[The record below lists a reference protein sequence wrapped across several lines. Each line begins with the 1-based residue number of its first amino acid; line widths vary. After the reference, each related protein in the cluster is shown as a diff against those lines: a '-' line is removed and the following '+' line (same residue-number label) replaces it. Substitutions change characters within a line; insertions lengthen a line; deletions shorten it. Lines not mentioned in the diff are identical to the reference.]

1 MSSVVKTLGSVLLVV
16 ALPLVFES
24 MGQGQGKTPP
34 YLDSSLPVEARV
46 EDLVGRMSLEEKV
59 AQMLCVWPAYS
70 IPAPFQGK
78 QLMDAAGDFN
88 PATAGALLKNG
99 IGQVARPSEA
109 KSPRKTVEFVN
120 AIQKYLKENTRLGI
134 PALMHEEG
142 LHGQKAMGA
151 TSFPQAIGLAGTWDP
166 ALVERVFAATAAE
179 IRARG
184 GHQAL
189 TPVVDV
195 ALDPRW
201 GRIEETY
208 GEDPYLVGRLGVACV
223 RGFQGSGPNIDPNH
237 VIATLKHFAVHS
249 QPLGG
254 TNVAP
259 HPYGERYIREVFLK
273 PFKSAIEE
281 AGARSVMPSYN
292 EVDGVPSHVNR
303 WLLRDVLR
311 REWGFQ
317 GTVVSDY
324 FAIAQ
329 LANFHHV
336 AGDDQEAARKAVAAG
351 VDIELPDPQA
361 YSTLVRQVREGL
373 VSEAELDVSV
383 RRLVRQKF
391 ELGLFENPY
400 VDADRAEVVAN
411 SPEHRALALEA
422 ARETLTLLKN
432 EGGVL
437 PFDRAALRR
446 LAVIG
451 PNADRCVL
459 GGYSD
464 DPGRCVTVLDGIRA
478 KVGAQIEVLYAE
490 GAGITKKGSDWG
502 SDPVELTDP
511 VEDGK
516 KIEEALS
523 LARQADAVLLVIG
536 GNDATTREAYADN
549 HLGDRDSLDLVGRQN
564 EMALSILETGK
575 PVAVL
580 LINGRPLSIRDLADR
595 APAILEGW
603 YLGQEGGTAVADAV
617 FGDYN
622 PGGKLPVTFPRS
634 VGQVPAYYFQ
644 KPSGRRGY
652 LFTSKEPLFPFG
664 HGLSYTRF
672 AYGDPQVSPRI
683 IGPRGTATVAIAVT
697 NQGKRAGDEVVQ
709 LYVRDQVSSVT
720 RPVKELRGFQRISLE
735 PGETKNVEFKL
746 GFEDLAFWDADMN
759 WSVEPGLFDLMV
771 GGDSVDLR
779 KTVLEVKLP

>member
-1 MSSVVKTLGSVLLVV
+1 MTKKPAPLVLVLL
-16 ALPLVFES
+16 ALIALVPWLA
-24 MGQGQGKTPP
+24 GQGETPL
-34 YLDSSLPVEARV
+34 YRDSTQSLQARID
-46 EDLVGRMSLEEKV
+46 DLVSRMTLEEKV
-59 AQMLCVWPAYS
+59 AQMICVWPAYS

-88 PATAGALLKNG
+88 PVTAAGLLQNG

-109 KSPRKTVEFVN
+109 KSPRKTAEFVN
-120 AIQKYLKENTRLGI
+120 AIQKYLKEKTRLGI

-142 LHGQKAMGA
+142 LHGHKAMGA

-166 ALVERVFAATAAE
+166 DLVERVFAATALE
-179 IRARG
+179 MRARG

-208 GEDPYLVGRLGVACV
+208 GEDPYLVTRLGVACV
-223 RGFQGSGPNIDPNH
+223 RGFQGRAPNIDSGH

-259 HPYGERYIREVFLK
+259 HPYGERHIREVFLK
-273 PFKSAIEE
+273 PFKAAVEE
-281 AGARSVMPSYN
+281 ARARSVMPSYN

-303 WLLRDVLR
+303 WLLQDVLR
-311 REWGFQ
+311 QEWGFQ

-324 FAIAQ
+324 FAVAQ
-329 LANFHHV
+329 LAGFHHV
-336 AGDDQEAARKAVAAG
+336 ATDDAEAARKAVRAG

-361 YSTLVRQVREGL
+361 YSTLARQVRAGL
-373 VSEAELDVSV
+373 ISEAELDVSV
-383 RRLVRQKF
+383 RRLLKQKF
-391 ELGLFENPY
+391 ELGLFDNPY
-400 VDADRAEVVAN
+400 VDPDRAEKVAN
-411 SPEHRALALEA
+411 SPEHRVLALEA
-422 ARETLTLLKN
+422 ARKTLTLLKN
-432 EGGVL
+432 EGDLL
-437 PFDRAALRR
+437 PFDRAAIRR

-464 DPGRCVTVLDGIRA
+464 DPGRCVTVLEGVRT
-478 KVGAQIEVLYAE
+478 KVGDRIEVLYAE

-511 VEDGK
+511 TEDGK
-516 KIEEALS
+516 RIEEALQV
-523 LARQADAVLLVIG
+523 ARQADAVLLVIG

-564 EMALSILETGK
+564 EMALALLDTGK

-603 YLGQEGGTAVADAV
+603 YLGQEGGTAVADVV

-652 LFTSKEPLFPFG
+652 LFASKEPLFPFG

-672 AYGDPQVSPRI
+672 AYGDPQLSPQT
-683 IGPRGTATVAIAVT
+683 IGPRGTAKVTVSVT
-697 NQGKRAGDEVVQ
+697 NQGGRAGDEVVQ
-709 LYVRDQVSSVT
+709 LYIRDQVSSVT
-720 RPVKELRGFQRISLE
+720 RPIKELRGFQRISLA
-735 PGETKNVEFKL
+735 PGQTKSVEFQL
-746 GFEDLAFWDADMN
+746 GYDDLAFWDPDMK

-771 GGDSVDLR
+771 GGNSVDLR
-779 KTVLEVKLP
+779 KVVLEVKAP